1 MSTAVTGTWYDF
13 AYRDAYRQYDAEC
26 PFDLCNFL
34 SNSEAVSGSLMSYG
48 LRIVRYGC
56 GTLEQLMGMAE
67 ADVRAMGAAIGMK
80 DADVERLLE
89 RRFAEDPRFVMPAPL
104 DKAFDYFMT
113 QVEMLFL
120 QTDADGSGD
129 LDREELLRIFEKAS
143 VVTVRASHDGM
154 LMAH

>member
-1 MSTAVTGTWYDF
+1 
-13 AYRDAYRQYDAEC
+13 
-26 PFDLCNFL
+26 
-34 SNSEAVSGSLMSYG
+34 
-48 LRIVRYGC
+48 
-56 GTLEQLMGMAE
+56 
-67 ADVRAMGAAIGMK
+67 MGAAIGMK